1 MPRPWTVLPHQPIEK
16 LQENLWTVE
25 ASLPQGPLRRR
36 MGIARLGDGQLVF
49 LNAIALDEASM
60 KQIEAWGKPAF
71 ALTANGFHRLDLG
84 SYKVR
89 YPGLR
94 VLAAP
99 AARKRIGQIAT
110 VDGWL
115 ELLPADPG
123 VSIEEVAGA
132 KMGDVACTAHAARR
146 SSLCFPGHVLM
157 NVAPVPGVEAHVVG
171 KLRHALEALE
181 HLLRIAP
188 RQIASAAGVDEYR
201 VAREETLA
209 CMPAGRPR
217 RMTGRV
223 HRRDPHRAHFHWVTG
238 VEWRH
243 LPPQLRRE
251 PGNVGAGGAD
261 PDPTLGEHF
270 RKTVHV
276 VEVMVREQRV
286 GDRPPVLFR
295 GPQPGRHVPGR
306 IDDRGLAGPLR
317 AHQVDEVLHR
327 PELEL
332 PDVERHHQPPR
343 FVSTTISL
351 RCARVFG

>member
-25 ASLPQGPLRRR
+25 ASLPQWPLRRR

-49 LNAIALDEASM
+49 LNAIALDDASM

-146 SSLCFPGHVLM
+146 SSLCFPGDVLM
-157 NVAPVPGVEAHVVG
+157 NVAPVRGFPGLLLHLLGFIGE
-171 KLRHALEALE
+171 LRVPRLIRWIGVRDRKALKA
-181 HLLRIAP
+181 HLLR
-188 RQIASAAGVDEYR
+188 
-201 VAREETLA
+201 LA
-209 CMPAGRPR
+209 D
-217 RMTGRV
+217 T
-223 HRRDPHRAHFHWVTG
+223 
-238 VEWRH
+238 
-243 LPPQLRRE
+243 
-251 PGNVGAGGAD
+251 PGLLHVFTCHGPVISAD
-261 PDPTLGEHF
+261 PSGAI
-270 RKTVHV
+270 R
-276 VEVMVREQRV
+276 
-286 GDRPPVLFR
+286 
-295 GPQPGRHVPGR
+295 
-306 IDDRGLAGPLR
+306 R
-317 AHQVDEVLHR
+317 AAQAL
-327 PELEL
+327 
-332 PDVERHHQPPR
+332 
-343 FVSTTISL
+343 
-351 RCARVFG
+351 